1 MMAAVVVA
9 TQASVLR
16 RDLRALP
23 SADARGSRQA
33 EGLGGRSGCVKMLP
47 LLCAVRSMR
56 SILSPRDRRRRC
68 VARRV
73 AEDEKESRSEKNKLA
88 EEWENFWFGEYWN
101 QEIPV

>member
-1 MMAAVVVA
+1 
-9 TQASVLR
+9 
-16 RDLRALP
+16 
-23 SADARGSRQA
+23 
-33 EGLGGRSGCVKMLP
+33 
-47 LLCAVRSMR
+47 MR

-101 QEIPV
+101 QEIPVEVSLTTILGLLALIYGIEYGLAEFFRSSR